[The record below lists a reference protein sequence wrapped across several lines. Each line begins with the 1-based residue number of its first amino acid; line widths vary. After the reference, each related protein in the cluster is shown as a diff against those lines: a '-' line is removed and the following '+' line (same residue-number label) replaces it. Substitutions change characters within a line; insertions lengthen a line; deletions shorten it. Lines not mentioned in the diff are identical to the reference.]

1 MRGFSKADVAG
12 QYRLFESVML
22 NLPPDGSDDLPLL
35 LAACKCL
42 DLLVTL
48 QTEEFQM

>member
-1 MRGFSKADVAG
+1 MRLVANFAV